1 MWAGFFPYLR
11 LNVITPNSY
20 IQARAYPGWLPGT
33 DREHI
38 YLASPLFSFSGV
50 HTALQDRKVLAVEMT

>member
-1 MWAGFFPYLR
+1 
-11 LNVITPNSY
+11 LNVITPNPY
-20 IQARAYPGWLPGT
+20 IQAREYPGCLPGT